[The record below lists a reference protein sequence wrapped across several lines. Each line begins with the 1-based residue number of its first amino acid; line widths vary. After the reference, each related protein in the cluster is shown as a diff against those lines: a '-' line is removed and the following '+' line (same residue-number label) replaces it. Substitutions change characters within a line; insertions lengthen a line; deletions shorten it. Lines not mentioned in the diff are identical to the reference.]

1 VDDLK
6 GTDEKFTGWTL
17 VDFAKKK
24 TWLARK
30 KARYNSCKMLFFY
43 TCSASKMLDL

>member
-24 TWLARK
+24 NMAGK
-30 KARYNSCKMLFFY
+30 KKG
-43 TCSASKMLDL
+43 